1 MDHPDESM
9 LLAFTRR
16 QVDGW
21 PGGVE
26 RHISQ
31 CLACHARYNE
41 YQRINEILVDAT
53 RAPADRAYPSI
64 TEAVIQKVHELE
76 ISSNNLTRVIR
87 AVRKGYR
94 SATRTTWRLVGPSL
108 AAAAVILCALIVFA
122 LATTSVQIPT
132 SLAGSSTEF
141 KPTMFKP
148 TMTGGQ
154 SKGQQRPMHTVVAT
168 ATRQPTSGGTV
179 ARGPSITV
187 CSSPADVK
195 QNRLRICGQNFKPG
209 NRVSLIIIMQGSQP
223 KELKPVLV
231 QADGTMQVWFP
242 LNSCAALPSAIVAQ
256 YANGGPV
263 LTTLGN
269 IQFGKCN
276 SKSHNVHSQNQ
287 K

>member
-141 KPTMFKP
+141 KPTM
-148 TMTGGQ
+148 TGGQ

-276 SKSHNVHSQNQ
+276 KSHNVHSQNQ

>member
-21 PGGVE
+21 PGEVE

-132 SLAGSSTEF
+132 SLAGSSTE
-141 KPTMFKP
+141 FKP

>member
-1 MDHPDESM
+1 MDHPDESI

-21 PGGVE
+21 PGGVG

-53 RAPADRAYPSI
+53 RAPADHAYPSI
-64 TEAVIQKVHELE
+64 TEAVIQKVHEWE
-76 ISSNNLTRVIR
+76 IPSNNLTWVIR

-94 SATRTTWRLVGPSL
+94 SAPRPTWRLVGPSL

-122 LATTSVQIPT
+122 LAKTSVQIPT
-132 SLAGSSTEF
+132 SLAGRSTEF
-141 KPTMFKP
+141 KPTM
-148 TMTGGQ
+148 TSGQ
-154 SKGQQRPMHTVVAT
+154 SKGQQRPMHAVVAT
-168 ATRQPTSGGTV
+168 ATRQPTSSGTL
-179 ARGPSITV
+179 ARGPSIIV

-223 KELKPVLV
+223 KALKPVLV
-231 QADGTMQVWFP
+231 QADGTMQVWLP
-242 LNSCAALPSAIVAQ
+242 INSCAALPSAIVAQ
-256 YANGGPV
+256 YVNGGPV

-269 IQFGKCN
+269 VQFGKC
-276 SKSHNVHSQNQ
+276 SSQSHNVHSRNQ

>member
-16 QVDGW
+16 QADGW

-53 RAPADRAYPSI
+53 RAPADHAYPSI
-64 TEAVIQKVHELE
+64 TEAVIQKVHDLE
-76 ISSNNLTRVIR
+76 IPSNNLTWVIR

-94 SATRTTWRLVGPSL
+94 SAARPTWRLVGPSL

-132 SLAGSSTEF
+132 SLAGRSTEF
-141 KPTMFKP
+141 KPA
-148 TMTGGQ
+148 MTGGQ
-154 SKGQQRPMHTVVAT
+154 SKGQQRPRHTVVAT
-168 ATRQPTSGGTV
+168 ATRQPTFGGTV

-209 NRVSLIIIMQGSQP
+209 NRVSLIIIMQGSRP
-223 KELKPVLV
+223 KALKPVLV
-231 QADGTMQVWFP
+231 QPDGTMQVWFP
-242 LNSCAALPSAIVAQ
+242 VNSCAVLPSAIVVQ

-276 SKSHNVHSQNQ
+276 SQSPNVRSRNR